1 MLIKE
6 LAAEAARLSDCSREH
21 VIVNAAKRAAIA
33 AFREEEKS
41 TIQRIASNLL
51 TLGVTLEDIEISTGL
66 KKDEISKLHDCLR
79 C

>member
-6 LAAEAARLSDCSREH
+6 LAAEAARLSDCSPEH